1 MKTNVILVIL
11 PDTLGDVILPD
22 KQGAVILPDNLGDVI
37 LPETLARTC
46 HLPRQ
51 ARQFYPP

>member
-1 MKTNVILVIL
+1 M
-11 PDTLGDVILPD
+11 LGDVILPD
-22 KQGAVILPDNLGDVI
+22 KQGAVTLPDNLGDVI